1 MGGVIKTV
9 GSLNLDR
16 RDVREVASVFAISLF
31 ALLLR
36 MAPFRGVLVGGDLL
50 FFGSDAFYHMRR
62 VLYTVDHFPSTIWFD
77 SYLDYPRGLELLWP
91 PLFDQLIAGSALL
104 MGAETEREIAIVG
117 SIVPPILGSLTIVAL
132 YFLARELFG
141 RKMGLLAALFL
152 AINPQHA
159 SASIFGRPDHHV
171 FETFLLVNVLLFLV
185 IAQKRPDK
193 RGLSAAV
200 AGILMASLAYT
211 WIGAAAYLGIFLV
224 YVLIQM
230 TIDLRRR
237 ESSEGDLLA
246 FIVAFGVAAILIFP
260 FWKEAWLFPS
270 FLGVAGTL
278 LLTALLLALYR
289 PFLERD
295 LPWAAFPLAVVVL
308 GYVLLILICSF
319 GQPMGVHHLLDQG
332 FGYFFGGNLSGK
344 VAEAAP
350 LHDAIKPFSVAG
362 FNLTI
367 AVMGFAY
374 LWRSDID
381 RSQLLFLVWTISVLV
396 LALFQNRF
404 LYVFSASMSILMS
417 LFFFRAAV
425 IVGGWRW
432 TMCDRDLSKIISKIL
447 LLMLLL
453 PSAASFGGA
462 FSVRPAIVED
472 GWNEPLS
479 WLEKNSATTR
489 SFGDPN
495 QTPEYGVLS
504 WWDRGNWILYR
515 SRRPVV
521 ANGFQA
527 GAEDA
532 ARFFLS
538 GDESEALEILDERR
552 SRYVI
557 TDSKMLGSSL
567 SATALWTGEMPDNYV
582 TLNES
587 GSRYTEK
594 FLGTI
599 LAGCHLFDCREMS
612 HFRLIYESEPPEGSS
627 NQVKIFERVVGARIV
642 GTSTKDDAVVA
653 TLNLTTDQGR
663 RFQYT
668 KTVVPKDGRYEMV
681 VPYSTEREGSVRATG
696 PYLVSSGGK
705 KRYVDVAVEEVLL
718 GGAITVDL

>member
-1 MGGVIKTV
+1 LI
-9 GSLNLDR
+9 LDR
-16 RDVREVASVFAISLF
+16 RDVREFASVFAISLF

-36 MAPFRGVLVGGDLL
+36 MAPFRGALISGDIF

-62 VLYTVDHFPSTIWFD
+62 VLYTVDHFPSTLWFD
-77 SYLDYPRGLELLWP
+77 SYLDYPKGLELLWP

-104 MGAETEREIAIVG
+104 LGAETEREIAIVG

-141 RKMGLLAALFL
+141 WKTGLLAALFL

-159 SASIFGRPDHHV
+159 SVSIFARPDHHV
-171 FETFLLVNVLLFLV
+171 FETFLLVNILLFLV

-193 RGLSAAV
+193 RDWSAAV
-200 AGILMASLAYT
+200 AGVLMASLAYT
-211 WIGAAAYLGIFLV
+211 WIGAAAYFGIFLV
-224 YVLIQM
+224 YILIQT

-237 ESSEGDLLA
+237 ASLEGDLLT
-246 FIVAFGVAAILIFP
+246 FVVAFGVAAILIFP
-260 FWKEAWLFPS
+260 FWKEEWLFPS
-270 FLGVAGTL
+270 FLGAAGTL

-289 PFLERD
+289 PFLERN
-295 LPWAAFPLAVVVL
+295 LPWAAFPLAAVVL
-308 GYVLLILICSF
+308 GYLLLISISSF
-319 GQPMGVHHLLDQG
+319 GQLMGIHHLLDQG
-332 FGYFFGGNLSGK
+332 LGYFFGGNLSGK

-350 LHDAIKPFSVAG
+350 LYSAVEPFSVSG

-367 AVMGFAY
+367 AVMGFAH

-381 RSQLLFLVWTISVLV
+381 RSQLLFLVWTVSILV
-396 LALFQNRF
+396 LAIFQNRF
-404 LYVFSASMSILMS
+404 LYVFSASMSILMA
-417 LFFFRAAV
+417 LFFFRAAA
-425 IVGGWRW
+425 IVSGWDW
-432 TMCDRDLSKIISKIL
+432 TMCDRDLSKIIPKIFL
-447 LLMLLL
+447 ILLLL

-462 FSVRPAIVED
+462 LSVRPAIVED

-479 WLEKNSATTR
+479 WLEKNSEKTR
-489 SFGDPN
+489 SFADPN

-538 GDESEALEILDERR
+538 GDESEALGILDERR

-557 TDSKMLGSSL
+557 TDTKMLGSGL
-567 SATALWTGEMPDNYV
+567 SAMTLWTGEMPAGYV

-587 GSRYTEK
+587 GSRHTEK
-594 FLGTI
+594 FLDTV
-599 LAGCHLFDCREMS
+599 LARCHLYDCREMS

-627 NQVKIFERVVGARIV
+627 NKVKIFERVVGARIS
-642 GTSTKDDAVVA
+642 GTSKEDEAVVA
-653 TLNLTTDQGR
+653 ELNLTTDHGR
-663 RFQYT
+663 RFQYA
-668 KTVVPKDGRYEMV
+668 KTVVPEDGRYEMV
-681 VPYSTEREGSVRATG
+681 VPYSTEKEGSVRATG

-705 KRYVDVAVEEVLL
+705 NRSVDVAVEEVLL
-718 GGAITVDL
+718 GGVVTVDL